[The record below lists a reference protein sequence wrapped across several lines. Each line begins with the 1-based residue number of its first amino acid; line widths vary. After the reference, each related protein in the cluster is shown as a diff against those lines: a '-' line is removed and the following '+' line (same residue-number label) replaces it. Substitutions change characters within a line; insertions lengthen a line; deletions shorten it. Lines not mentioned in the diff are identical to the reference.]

1 MGLRVNINAMD
12 QGFPMTANVG
22 DISIPVDY
30 SEAAEVFKTMFLDVA
45 RELVPVRTG
54 YLKST
59 IAAEIGEASI
69 GEVTAEASADY
80 AQYVEFGTYRQMA
93 QPYFIPA
100 IEAALEEWGLAAQ
113 KAYEEALEEAQA
125 AYEAEQAQQQSQEA
139 GGAPAGAPVG
149 GGFLGGLAVLGLLL
163 IFTIFIEGIK
173 SMFNDTDSRRGSRLA
188 QGDLGSALFPD
199 IEIF

>member
-1 MGLRVNINAMD
+1 MGLRANINAMD
-12 QGFPMTANVG
+12 QGFPMTADVG
-22 DISIPVDY
+22 NISVPVDY
-30 SEAAEVFKTMFLDVA
+30 SEAAEAFKAMFLDVA
-45 RELVPVRTG
+45 RQLVPVRTG

-69 GEVTAEASADY
+69 GEVTAEASAEY

-139 GGAPAGAPVG
+139 GGAPVG
-149 GGFLGGLAVLGLLL
+149 GGLLGGLALLGLLL

-173 SMFNDTDSRRGSRLA
+173 SMFNDTDSRRSSRLA
-188 QGDLGSALFPD
+188 QGDLGSALFPN

>member
-1 MGLRVNINAMD
+1 MGLRANINAMD

-30 SEAAEVFKTMFLDVA
+30 SEAAEIFKTVFLDVA

-69 GEVTAEASADY
+69 GEVTVTASAEY
-80 AQYVEFGTYRQMA
+80 AQYVEFGTYRQMP

-113 KAYEEALEEAQA
+113 KAYDEALEEAQA

-139 GGAPAGAPVG
+139 GGAPAGG
-149 GGFLGGLAVLGLLL
+149 GLLGGLALLGLLL
-163 IFTIFIEGIK
+163 IFVIFIEGIK
-173 SMFNDTDSRRGSRLA
+173 SMFNDTDSSRGSA
-188 QGDLGSALFPD
+188 QGVLGSALFPD

>member
-30 SEAAEVFKTMFLDVA
+30 SEAAEIFKTVFLDVA

-59 IAAEIGEASI
+59 IAAKIGEASI
-69 GEVTAEASADY
+69 GEVTAEASAEY

-113 KAYEEALEEAQA
+113 KAYKEALEEAQA
-125 AYEAEQAQQQSQEA
+125 AYEAEQAQQQSQGA
-139 GGAPAGAPVG
+139 GGAGGAPVG
-149 GGFLGGLAVLGLLL
+149 GGLLGGLAILGLLL

-173 SMFNDTDSRRGSRLA
+173 SMFNDTDSHRGGRLA
-188 QGDLGSALFPD
+188 QGDLESTLFPN

>member
-1 MGLRVNINAMD
+1 MGLRANINAMD
-12 QGFPMTANVG
+12 QGFPMTADVG

-30 SEAAEVFKTMFLDVA
+30 SEAAEVFKAMFLDVA

-113 KAYEEALEEAQA
+113 KAYDEALEEAQA

-139 GGAPAGAPVG
+139 GGAPVG
-149 GGFLGGLAVLGLLL
+149 GGLLGGLALLGLLL

-173 SMFNDTDSRRGSRLA
+173 SMFNDTDSHRGGRLA
-188 QGDLGSALFPD
+188 EGVLGSALFPD

>member
-1 MGLRVNINAMD
+1 MGLRANINAMD
-12 QGFPMTANVG
+12 QGFPMTADVG

-30 SEAAEVFKTMFLDVA
+30 SEAAEVFKAMFLDVA
-45 RELVPVRTG
+45 RQLVPVRTG

-69 GEVTAEASADY
+69 GEVTAEASAEY
-80 AQYVEFGTYRQMA
+80 AQYVEFGTYRQMP

-100 IEAALEEWGLAAQ
+100 IEAALDEWGLAAQ
-113 KAYEEALEEAQA
+113 KAYKEALEEAQA
-125 AYEAEQAQQQSQEA
+125 AYEAEQAQQQSQGA
-139 GGAPAGAPVG
+139 GGAGGAPVG

-173 SMFNDTDSRRGSRLA
+173 SMFNDTDSHRGGRLA
-188 QGDLGSALFPD
+188 QGDLGSALFPN

>member
-1 MGLRVNINAMD
+1 MGLRANINAMD
-12 QGFPMTANVG
+12 QGFPMTADVG

-30 SEAAEVFKTMFLDVA
+30 SEAAEVFKAMFLDVA

-69 GEVTAEASADY
+69 GEVTAEASAEY

-113 KAYEEALEEAQA
+113 KAYDEALEEAQA

-139 GGAPAGAPVG
+139 GGAPVG
-149 GGFLGGLAVLGLLL
+149 GGFLGGLALLGLLL

-173 SMFNDTDSRRGSRLA
+173 SMFNDTDSHRGGRLA
-188 QGDLGSALFPD
+188 EGVLGSALFPD

>member
-1 MGLRVNINAMD
+1 MGLRANINAMD
-12 QGFPMTANVG
+12 QGFPMTADVG

-30 SEAAEVFKTMFLDVA
+30 SEAAEIFKTVFLDVA

-59 IAAEIGEASI
+59 IAAKIGEASI
-69 GEVTAEASADY
+69 GEVTAEASAEY

-113 KAYEEALEEAQA
+113 KAYKEALEEAQA
-125 AYEAEQAQQQSQEA
+125 AYEAEQAQQQSQGA
-139 GGAPAGAPVG
+139 GGAGGAPVG

-173 SMFNDTDSRRGSRLA
+173 SMFNDTDSRRGGRLA
-188 QGDLGSALFPD
+188 QGDLGSALFPN

>member
-1 MGLRVNINAMD
+1 MGLRANINAMD
-12 QGFPMTANVG
+12 QGFPMTADVG

-30 SEAAEVFKTMFLDVA
+30 SEAAEIFKTVFLDVA

-59 IAAEIGEASI
+59 IAAKIGEATI
-69 GEVTAEASADY
+69 GEVTAEASAEY

-125 AYEAEQAQQQSQEA
+125 AYEAEQAQQQSQGA
-139 GGAPAGAPVG
+139 GGAGGAPVG

-173 SMFNDTDSRRGSRLA
+173 SMFNDTDSHRGGRLA
-188 QGDLGSALFPD
+188 QGDLGNALFPN

>member
-30 SEAAEVFKTMFLDVA
+30 SEAAEIFKTVFLDVA

-59 IAAEIGEASI
+59 IAAEIGEANI
-69 GEVTAEASADY
+69 GEVTAEASAEY

-113 KAYEEALEEAQA
+113 KAYKEALEEAQA
-125 AYEAEQAQQQSQEA
+125 AYEAEQAQQQSQGA
-139 GGAPAGAPVG
+139 GGAGGAPVG
-149 GGFLGGLAVLGLLL
+149 GGFLGGLALLGLLL

-173 SMFNDTDSRRGSRLA
+173 SMFNDTDSHRGSRLA
-188 QGDLGSALFPD
+188 QGDLGSALFPN

>member
-1 MGLRVNINAMD
+1 MGLRANINAMD
-12 QGFPMTANVG
+12 QGFPMTADMG

-30 SEAAEVFKTMFLDVA
+30 SEAAEIFKAVFLDVA

-54 YLKST
+54 YLRST

-69 GEVTAEASADY
+69 GEVTVEAYAEY

-93 QPYFIPA
+93 QPYFVPA

-113 KAYEEALEEAQA
+113 EAYDEALEEAQA
-125 AYEAEQAQQQSQEA
+125 AYEEEQAQQQSQEA
-139 GGAPAGAPVG
+139 GGAPTRG
-149 GGFLGGLAVLGLLL
+149 GLLGGLALLGLLL

-188 QGDLGSALFPD
+188 QGVLGGALFPD

>member
-1 MGLRVNINAMD
+1 MGLRANINAMD
-12 QGFPMTANVG
+12 QGFPMTADVG

-30 SEAAEVFKTMFLDVA
+30 SEAAEVFKAMFLDVA

-59 IAAEIGEASI
+59 IAAEVGEASI
-69 GEVTAEASADY
+69 GEVTAEASAEY

-139 GGAPAGAPVG
+139 GGAGGAPVG
-149 GGFLGGLAVLGLLL
+149 GGLLGGLAVLGLLL
-163 IFTIFIEGIK
+163 IFVIFIEGIK
-173 SMFNDTDSRRGSRLA
+173 SMFNDTDSHRGGRLA
-188 QGDLGSALFPD
+188 QGVLGSALFPN

>member
-1 MGLRVNINAMD
+1 MGLRANINAMD
-12 QGFPMTANVG
+12 QGFPMTADVG

-30 SEAAEVFKTMFLDVA
+30 SEAAEAFKAMFLDVA

-69 GEVTAEASADY
+69 GEVTAEASAEY

-113 KAYEEALEEAQA
+113 KAYDEALEEAQA

-139 GGAPAGAPVG
+139 GGAPVGAPVG
-149 GGFLGGLAVLGLLL
+149 GGLLGGLAVLGLLL

-173 SMFNDTDSRRGSRLA
+173 SMFNDTDSHRGGRLA
-188 QGDLGSALFPD
+188 QGELGSALFPN

>member
-1 MGLRVNINAMD
+1 MGLRANINAMD
-12 QGFPMTANVG
+12 QGFPMTADVG

-30 SEAAEVFKTMFLDVA
+30 SEAAEAFKAMFLDVA
-45 RELVPVRTG
+45 RQLVPVRTG

-69 GEVTAEASADY
+69 GEVTAEASAEY

-113 KAYEEALEEAQA
+113 KAYDEALEEAQA

-139 GGAPAGAPVG
+139 GGAPVG
-149 GGFLGGLAVLGLLL
+149 GGLLGGLALLGLLL

-173 SMFNDTDSRRGSRLA
+173 SMFNDTDSHRGGRLA
-188 QGDLGSALFPD
+188 QGDLGSALFPN

>member
-1 MGLRVNINAMD
+1 MGLRANINAMD
-12 QGFPMTANVG
+12 QGFPMTADVG

-30 SEAAEVFKTMFLDVA
+30 SEAAEIFKTVFLDVA

-69 GEVTAEASADY
+69 GEVTAEASAEY

-139 GGAPAGAPVG
+139 GGAPVG
-149 GGFLGGLAVLGLLL
+149 GGFLGGLALLGLLL

-188 QGDLGSALFPD
+188 QGDLGSALFPN

>member
-1 MGLRVNINAMD
+1 MGLRANINAMD
-12 QGFPMTANVG
+12 QGFPMTADVG

-30 SEAAEVFKTMFLDVA
+30 SEAAEAFKAMFLDVA

-69 GEVTAEASADY
+69 GEVTAEASAEY

-113 KAYEEALEEAQA
+113 KAYDEALEEAQA

-149 GGFLGGLAVLGLLL
+149 GGFLGGLALLGLLL

-188 QGDLGSALFPD
+188 QGDLGSALFPN

>member
-1 MGLRVNINAMD
+1 MGLRANINAMD
-12 QGFPMTANVG
+12 QGFPMTADVG
-22 DISIPVDY
+22 DISVPVDY
-30 SEAAEVFKTMFLDVA
+30 SEAAEVFKAVFLDVA

-69 GEVTAEASADY
+69 GEVTAEASAEY

-113 KAYEEALEEAQA
+113 KAYDEALEEAQA

-139 GGAPAGAPVG
+139 GGAPAGG
-149 GGFLGGLAVLGLLL
+149 GLLGGLALLGLLL

-173 SMFNDTDSRRGSRLA
+173 SMFNDTDSHRGGRLA
-188 QGDLGSALFPD
+188 QGELGSALFPN

>member
-1 MGLRVNINAMD
+1 MGLRANITAMD
-12 QGFPMTANVG
+12 QGFPMTADVG
-22 DISIPVDY
+22 DISVPVDY
-30 SEAAEVFKTMFLDVA
+30 SEAAEAFKAMFLDVA
-45 RELVPVRTG
+45 RQLVPVRTG

-69 GEVTAEASADY
+69 GEVTAEASAEY

-139 GGAPAGAPVG
+139 GGAPVG
-149 GGFLGGLAVLGLLL
+149 GGLLGGLALLGLLL
-163 IFTIFIEGIK
+163 IFTIFVEGIK

-188 QGDLGSALFPD
+188 EGVLGSALFPN

>member
-1 MGLRVNINAMD
+1 MGLRANINAMD
-12 QGFPMTANVG
+12 QGFPMTADVG
-22 DISIPVDY
+22 DISVPVDY
-30 SEAAEVFKTMFLDVA
+30 SEAAEAFKAMFLDVA

-69 GEVTAEASADY
+69 GEVTAEASAEY

-113 KAYEEALEEAQA
+113 KAYDEALEEAQA

-139 GGAPAGAPVG
+139 GGAPVG
-149 GGFLGGLAVLGLLL
+149 GGLLGGLALLGLLL

>member
-1 MGLRVNINAMD
+1 MGLRANINAMD
-12 QGFPMTANVG
+12 QGFPMTADVG

-30 SEAAEVFKTMFLDVA
+30 SEAAEAFKAMFLDVA

-59 IAAEIGEASI
+59 IAAEIGEARI
-69 GEVTAEASADY
+69 GEVTAEASAEY

-113 KAYEEALEEAQA
+113 KAYDEALEEAQA

-139 GGAPAGAPVG
+139 GGAPVGAPVG
-149 GGFLGGLAVLGLLL
+149 VGLLGGLAVLGLLL

-173 SMFNDTDSRRGSRLA
+173 SMFNDTDSHRGGRLA
-188 QGDLGSALFPD
+188 QGELGSALFPN

>member
-1 MGLRVNINAMD
+1 MGLRANINAMD
-12 QGFPMTANVG
+12 QGFPMTADVG

-30 SEAAEVFKTMFLDVA
+30 SEAAEAFKAMFLDVA

-59 IAAEIGEASI
+59 IAAQIGEATI
-69 GEVTAEASADY
+69 GEVTAEASAEY

-125 AYEAEQAQQQSQEA
+125 AYEAEQAQQQSQGA
-139 GGAPAGAPVG
+139 GGAGGAPVG

-173 SMFNDTDSRRGSRLA
+173 SMFNDTDSHRGGRLA
-188 QGDLGSALFPD
+188 QGDLGSALFPN

>member
-1 MGLRVNINAMD
+1 MGLRTNINAMD

-30 SEAAEVFKTMFLDVA
+30 SEAAEIFKTVFLDVA

-59 IAAEIGEASI
+59 IAAKIGEASI
-69 GEVTAEASADY
+69 GEVTAEASAEY

-139 GGAPAGAPVG
+139 GGAPVG
-149 GGFLGGLAVLGLLL
+149 GGLLGGLALLGLLL
-163 IFTIFIEGIK
+163 IFVIFIEGIK
-173 SMFNDTDSRRGSRLA
+173 SMFNDTDSHSGGRLA
-188 QGDLGSALFPD
+188 QGVLGSALFPD

>member
-1 MGLRVNINAMD
+1 MGLRANINAMD
-12 QGFPMTANVG
+12 QGFPMTADVG

-30 SEAAEVFKTMFLDVA
+30 SEAAEVFKAVFLDVA

-59 IAAEIGEASI
+59 ITAEIGEASI
-69 GEVTAEASADY
+69 GEVTVMASAEY

-113 KAYEEALEEAQA
+113 KAYDEALEEAQA

-139 GGAPAGAPVG
+139 GGAPVG
-149 GGFLGGLAVLGLLL
+149 GGLLGGLALLGLLL
-163 IFTIFIEGIK
+163 IFVIFIEGIK
-173 SMFNDTDSRRGSRLA
+173 SMFNDTDSHRGGRLA
-188 QGDLGSALFPD
+188 QDVLGSALFPD

>member
-1 MGLRVNINAMD
+1 MGLRANINAID
-12 QGFPMTANVG
+12 QGFPMTADVG

-30 SEAAEVFKTMFLDVA
+30 SEAAEVFKTVFLDVA

-59 IAAEIGEASI
+59 IAAKIGEASI
-69 GEVTAEASADY
+69 GEVTAEASAEY

-113 KAYEEALEEAQA
+113 EAYKEALEEAQA
-125 AYEAEQAQQQSQEA
+125 AYEAEQAQQQSQGA
-139 GGAPAGAPVG
+139 GGAGGAPVG
-149 GGFLGGLAVLGLLL
+149 GGFVGGLVLLGLLL

-173 SMFNDTDSRRGSRLA
+173 SMFNDTDSRRGGQLA
-188 QGDLGSALFPD
+188 QGDLGSALFPN

>member
-1 MGLRVNINAMD
+1 MGLRANINAMD
-12 QGFPMTANVG
+12 QGFPMTADVG
-22 DISIPVDY
+22 DISVPVDY
-30 SEAAEVFKTMFLDVA
+30 SEAAEVFKAMFLDVA

-59 IAAEIGEASI
+59 IAAEIGEARI
-69 GEVTAEASADY
+69 GEVTAEASAEY

-139 GGAPAGAPVG
+139 GGAPVG
-149 GGFLGGLAVLGLLL
+149 GGLLGGLALLGLLL

-173 SMFNDTDSRRGSRLA
+173 SMFNDTDSHRGGRLA
-188 QGDLGSALFPD
+188 EGVLGSALFPN

>member
-1 MGLRVNINAMD
+1 MGLRANINAMD

-30 SEAAEVFKTMFLDVA
+30 SEAAEAFKAMFLDVA

-113 KAYEEALEEAQA
+113 KAYDEALEEAQA

-139 GGAPAGAPVG
+139 GGAPVG
-149 GGFLGGLAVLGLLL
+149 GGLLGGLALLGLLL

-173 SMFNDTDSRRGSRLA
+173 SMFNDTDSHRGGRLA
-188 QGDLGSALFPD
+188 QGDLGSALFPN

>member
-1 MGLRVNINAMD
+1 MGLRANINAMD
-12 QGFPMTANVG
+12 QGFPMTADVG

-30 SEAAEVFKTMFLDVA
+30 SEAAEIFKTVFLDVA

-113 KAYEEALEEAQA
+113 KAYDEALEEAQA

-139 GGAPAGAPVG
+139 GGAPVG
-149 GGFLGGLAVLGLLL
+149 GGLLGGLVLLGLLL

-173 SMFNDTDSRRGSRLA
+173 SMFNDTDSHRGGRLA
-188 QGDLGSALFPD
+188 QDVLGSALFPD

>member
-1 MGLRVNINAMD
+1 MGLRANINAMD
-12 QGFPMTANVG
+12 QGFPMTADVG
-22 DISIPVDY
+22 DISVPVDY
-30 SEAAEVFKTMFLDVA
+30 SEAAEIFKTVFLDVA

-59 IAAEIGEASI
+59 IAAQIGEATI
-69 GEVTAEASADY
+69 GEVTAEASAEY
-80 AQYVEFGTYRQMA
+80 AQYVEFGTYRQIA

-113 KAYEEALEEAQA
+113 KAYDEALEEAQA

-139 GGAPAGAPVG
+139 GGAPVG
-149 GGFLGGLAVLGLLL
+149 GGLLGGLALLGLLL

-173 SMFNDTDSRRGSRLA
+173 SMFNDTDSHRGSRLA
-188 QGDLGSALFPD
+188 QGDLGSALFPN

>member
-1 MGLRVNINAMD
+1 MGLRANINAMD

-30 SEAAEVFKTMFLDVA
+30 SEAAEIFKTVFLDVA
-45 RELVPVRTG
+45 RKLVPVRTG

-59 IAAEIGEASI
+59 ITAEIGEASI
-69 GEVTAEASADY
+69 GEVTVEASAEY

-113 KAYEEALEEAQA
+113 KAYDEALEEAQA

-139 GGAPAGAPVG
+139 GGAPAGG
-149 GGFLGGLAVLGLLL
+149 GLLGGLALLGLLL

-173 SMFNDTDSRRGSRLA
+173 SMFNDTDSHRGGRLA
-188 QGDLGSALFPD
+188 QDVLGSALFPD

>member
-1 MGLRVNINAMD
+1 MGLRANINAID
-12 QGFPMTANVG
+12 QGFPMTADVG

-30 SEAAEVFKTMFLDVA
+30 SEAAEVFKTVFLDVA

-59 IAAEIGEASI
+59 IAAKIGEASI
-69 GEVTAEASADY
+69 GEVTAEASAEY

-113 KAYEEALEEAQA
+113 EAYKEALKEAQA
-125 AYEAEQAQQQSQEA
+125 AYEAEQAQQQSQGA
-139 GGAPAGAPVG
+139 GGAGGAPVG
-149 GGFLGGLAVLGLLL
+149 GGFVGGLVLLGLLL

-173 SMFNDTDSRRGSRLA
+173 SMFNDTDSRRGGQLA
-188 QGDLGSALFPD
+188 QGDLGSALFPN

>member
-1 MGLRVNINAMD
+1 MGLRANINAMD
-12 QGFPMTANVG
+12 QGFPMTADVG

-59 IAAEIGEASI
+59 IAAQIGEATI
-69 GEVTAEASADY
+69 GEVTAEASAEY

-113 KAYEEALEEAQA
+113 KAYKEALEEAQA
-125 AYEAEQAQQQSQEA
+125 AYEAEQAQQQSQGA
-139 GGAPAGAPVG
+139 GGAGGAPVG
-149 GGFLGGLAVLGLLL
+149 GGLLGGLALLGLLL

-173 SMFNDTDSRRGSRLA
+173 SMFNDTDSHRGGRLA
-188 QGDLGSALFPD
+188 QGELGSALFPN

>member
-1 MGLRVNINAMD
+1 MGLRANINAMD

-30 SEAAEVFKTMFLDVA
+30 SEAAEAFKAMFLDVA

-113 KAYEEALEEAQA
+113 KAYDEALEEAQA

-139 GGAPAGAPVG
+139 GGAPVG
-149 GGFLGGLAVLGLLL
+149 GGLLGGLALLGLLL

-188 QGDLGSALFPD
+188 QGDLGSALFPN

>member
-1 MGLRVNINAMD
+1 MGLRANINAMN
-12 QGFPMTANVG
+12 QGFPMTADVG

-30 SEAAEVFKTMFLDVA
+30 GEAAEVFKAMFLDVA

-69 GEVTAEASADY
+69 GEVTATASAEY

-139 GGAPAGAPVG
+139 GGAPVGAPVG
-149 GGFLGGLAVLGLLL
+149 GGLLGGLALLGLLL
-163 IFTIFIEGIK
+163 IFVIFIEGIK
-173 SMFNDTDSRRGSRLA
+173 SMFNDTDSRQGGQLA
-188 QGDLGSALFPD
+188 QGALGSALFPN

>member
-1 MGLRVNINAMD
+1 MGLRANINAMD
-12 QGFPMTANVG
+12 QGFPMTADVG

-30 SEAAEVFKTMFLDVA
+30 SEAAEVFKAMFLDVA

-59 IAAEIGEASI
+59 IAAEVGEASI
-69 GEVTAEASADY
+69 GEVTAEASAEY

-139 GGAPAGAPVG
+139 GGAGGAPVG
-149 GGFLGGLAVLGLLL
+149 GGLLGGLAVLGLLL
-163 IFTIFIEGIK
+163 IFVIFIEGIK
-173 SMFNDTDSRRGSRLA
+173 SMFNDTDSHRGGRLA
-188 QGDLGSALFPD
+188 QGVLGSALFPD

>member
-1 MGLRVNINAMD
+1 MGLRANINAMD

-30 SEAAEVFKTMFLDVA
+30 SEAAEIFKTIFLDVA

-69 GEVTAEASADY
+69 GEVTAEASAEY
-80 AQYVEFGTYRQMA
+80 AQYVEFGTYRQIA

-113 KAYEEALEEAQA
+113 KAYKEALEEAQA
-125 AYEAEQAQQQSQEA
+125 AYEAEQAQQQSQGA
-139 GGAPAGAPVG
+139 GGAGGAPVG
-149 GGFLGGLAVLGLLL
+149 GGFLGGLAMLGLLL

-173 SMFNDTDSRRGSRLA
+173 SMFNDTDSRQNSRLA
-188 QGDLGSALFPD
+188 QGDLGSALFPN

>member
-1 MGLRVNINAMD
+1 MGLRANINAMD
-12 QGFPMTANVG
+12 QGFPMTADVG

-30 SEAAEVFKTMFLDVA
+30 SEAAEAFKAMFLDVA

-59 IAAEIGEASI
+59 IAAEIGEARI
-69 GEVTAEASADY
+69 GEVTAEASAEY

-113 KAYEEALEEAQA
+113 KAYDEALEEAQA

-139 GGAPAGAPVG
+139 GGAPVG
-149 GGFLGGLAVLGLLL
+149 GGLLGGLALLGLLL

-188 QGDLGSALFPD
+188 QGDLGSALFPN

>member
-1 MGLRVNINAMD
+1 MGLRANINAMD

-30 SEAAEVFKTMFLDVA
+30 SEAAEIFKTVFLDVA

-59 IAAEIGEASI
+59 IAAKIGEASI
-69 GEVTAEASADY
+69 GEVTAEASAEY

-139 GGAPAGAPVG
+139 GGAPVG
-149 GGFLGGLAVLGLLL
+149 GGLLGGLALLGLLL
-163 IFTIFIEGIK
+163 IFVIFIEGIK
-173 SMFNDTDSRRGSRLA
+173 SMFNDTDSHRGGRLA
-188 QGDLGSALFPD
+188 QDVLGSALFPD

>member
-1 MGLRVNINAMD
+1 MGLRANINAMD
-12 QGFPMTANVG
+12 QGFPMTADVG

-30 SEAAEVFKTMFLDVA
+30 SEAAEVFKTVFLDVA

-59 IAAEIGEASI
+59 IAAKIGEATI
-69 GEVTAEASADY
+69 GEVTAEASAEY
-80 AQYVEFGTYRQMA
+80 AQYVEFGTYRQMP

-113 KAYEEALEEAQA
+113 KAYKEALEEAQA
-125 AYEAEQAQQQSQEA
+125 AYEAEQAQQQSQGA
-139 GGAPAGAPVG
+139 GGAGGAPVG

-173 SMFNDTDSRRGSRLA
+173 SMFNDTDSHRGGRLA
-188 QGDLGSALFPD
+188 QGDLGNALFPN

>member
-1 MGLRVNINAMD
+1 MGLRANINAMD
-12 QGFPMTANVG
+12 QGFPMTADVG
-22 DISIPVDY
+22 DISVPVDY
-30 SEAAEVFKTMFLDVA
+30 SEAAEAFKAMFLDVA
-45 RELVPVRTG
+45 RQLVPVRTG

-69 GEVTAEASADY
+69 GEVTAEASAEY

-139 GGAPAGAPVG
+139 GGAPVG
-149 GGFLGGLAVLGLLL
+149 GGLLGGLALLGLLL
-163 IFTIFIEGIK
+163 IFTIFVEGIK

-188 QGDLGSALFPD
+188 EGVLGSALFPN

>member
-1 MGLRVNINAMD
+1 MGLRVNINAID
-12 QGFPMTANVG
+12 QGFPMTADVG

-30 SEAAEVFKTMFLDVA
+30 SEAAEIFKTVFLDVA

-59 IAAEIGEASI
+59 IAAKIGEASI
-69 GEVTAEASADY
+69 GEVTAEASAEY

-113 KAYEEALEEAQA
+113 KAYKEALEEAQA
-125 AYEAEQAQQQSQEA
+125 AYEAEQAQQQSQGA
-139 GGAPAGAPVG
+139 GGAPVG
-149 GGFLGGLAVLGLLL
+149 GGFVGGLVLLGLLF

-173 SMFNDTDSRRGSRLA
+173 SMFNDTDSHKGGRLA
-188 QGDLGSALFPD
+188 QGALESALFPN

>member
-1 MGLRVNINAMD
+1 MGLRANINAMD
-12 QGFPMTANVG
+12 QGFPMTADVG

-30 SEAAEVFKTMFLDVA
+30 SEAAEIFKTVFLDVA

-59 IAAEIGEASI
+59 IAAKIGEASI
-69 GEVTAEASADY
+69 GEVTAEASAEY

-113 KAYEEALEEAQA
+113 KAYKEALEEAQA
-125 AYEAEQAQQQSQEA
+125 AYEAEQAQQQSQGA
-139 GGAPAGAPVG
+139 GGAGGAPVG
-149 GGFLGGLAVLGLLL
+149 GGFLGGLALLGLLL

-173 SMFNDTDSRRGSRLA
+173 SMFNDTDSHRGSRLA
-188 QGDLGSALFPD
+188 QGDLGNALFPN